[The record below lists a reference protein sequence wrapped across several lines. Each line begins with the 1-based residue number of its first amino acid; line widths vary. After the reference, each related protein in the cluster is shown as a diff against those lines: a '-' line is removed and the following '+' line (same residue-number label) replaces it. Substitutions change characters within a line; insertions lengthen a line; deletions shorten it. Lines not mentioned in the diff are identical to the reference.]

1 LEKEKTVRLLHRR
14 KRELVIPYPHIN
26 PEIVRIGPLA
36 LRWYGLMYAA
46 GFAASYLL
54 VRRQIRDMDRGPGG
68 KEQARRGAALPED
81 FLDSLYTYLVLGLVI
96 GARLGYVLFYDLATY
111 LRNPA
116 EILAVWHG
124 GMSFH
129 GGAIG
134 TLLAGWLC
142 CRKYH
147 VDFWLAADLVVVTAP
162 IGLGLGRLGNFINGE
177 LYGRVASVP
186 WAMVFPGGG
195 PLPRHP
201 SQLYEFGLEGV
212 LLFAILWIAKDRRH
226 APGMMTALIL
236 MLYGLFRFLVEFFR
250 EPDAQ
255 LGFIAGPFTMGQVLS
270 AVTFLAGFILYVIRR
285 KEPRD

>member
-1 LEKEKTVRLLHRR
+1 
-14 KRELVIPYPHIN
+14 
-26 PEIVRIGPLA
+26 
-36 LRWYGLMYAA
+36 MYAA
-46 GFAASYLL
+46 GFAASYVL
-54 VRRQIRDMDRGPGG
+54 VRRQISELNQRTGG
-68 KEQARRGAALPED
+68 KGREQKGVVFPEA
-81 FLDSLYTYLVLGLVI
+81 FLDSLYTYLVLGLI
-96 GARLGYVLFYDLATY
+96 LGARLGYVLFYDLASY
-111 LRNPA
+111 AGKPL
-116 EILAVWHG
+116 EIFAVWHG

-129 GGAIG
+129 GGMIG
-134 TLLAGWLC
+134 TLLAGYLC
-142 CRKYH
+142 CRKYR
-147 VDFWLAADLVVVTAP
+147 VDYWLAADLVVVTAP

-177 LYGRVASVP
+177 LYGRVTDVP

-212 LLFAILWIAKDRRH
+212 LLFTILWIAKDRRH

-270 AVTFLAGFILYVIRR
+270 ALTAAVGIALYFFR
-285 KEPRD
+285 KRAAAV